1 MLFSNQKIFLDV
13 KDYSK
18 IDQLEASICQFG
30 GTIEKFLS
38 KEVTCVVTNRARGES
53 CMLQKA
59 ASASTCAQSC
69 RPPTSASRVMS
80 RGQSLLMRSN
90 SLKDTSLCEP
100 VAFAETWGIKIVAL
114 DTVVQAID
122 RQLQMCSPSS
132 PDVMKRRKYS
142 GSCVKEKAEPKSWP
156 FITKF
161 SGAFIKFEDMESN
174 FRPFFLYN
182 VTLPQLDLE
191 GNLSNGIFTCNG
203 NVQPV
208 AVRKNAGTTASG
220 RKQKAWTKRGYCECC
235 DTMYDEL
242 SQHLAS
248 TEHRRFAEQQEN
260 FADLDKLIDQITTSD
275 VNAFSLPAVDSCRQ
289 LDSNTLCTDCSTE
302 QLPCDNVASS
312 HGDALSPQ
320 NPQSERSAESDKV
333 ASVVDNCKE
342 SPNVSE
348 ETVKNSRSPLYDDVD
363 RMNDQLRSPTAEVV
377 GTTFAVDVAADCHV
391 TREALCKEMSANS
404 KVTNSDDMPQFIS
417 SDCVVNLLELLS
429 SAGSAHHVEAAESET
444 GDVNESSSSVTP
456 VTSLELPC
464 VPAAS
469 RNDIIVCDLSHQQ
482 TVANSSTDEY
492 CFLSMTPWDDLLN
505 EHCTEAPV
513 EEHSAIDEK
522 SQTVRCEQAVDDD
535 LGNLS
540 DMLASLSADAA
551 TVSNGTDDGV
561 NHSDSMTSCYDAE
574 AGGIGQPITCA
585 ATEPAQSEALAL
597 PLACSPLDG
606 ASLFGDYCSLIADS
620 FSLHDQLLTM
630 TRMSD
635 VADHNIQH
643 TCSSV
648 SHPRSDDP
656 FDASLLN
663 NNNNTSLCLPMTVS
677 PELCATKDTDPLVQ
691 CNDDGSLRT
700 PVHSHADTLENPA
713 TFSPYNNISTELG
726 SSFDISP
733 VSGFGSTDVNDSLPR
748 SELPRSVKVDSV
760 SDECCQQHNRDLQ
773 TTSHDAHPC
782 DNSDTELTEI
792 HNSLPGSRDSADTPQ
807 LDRTLVNNS
816 SCCIDPFGPV
826 MPAFTTVSVQP
837 EVRSMSS
844 DVRRNTCDNAE
855 PEEVDT
861 DSDSASTVVYSQ
873 EHASDTCLHDENETE
888 TTGDFGELSV
898 SGANSTWKVKS
909 FVDCRMKLV
918 RSDAVFPSLLTENNN
933 VKNQSWSTHH
943 DSRPLDKA
951 DASSLSTV
959 EYSCDCPSSCPDG
972 RCFVDQNESETRDP
986 SVSNG
991 TSTWQVISFVDCR
1004 MRLVRSNMVF
1014 PALFRLCQ

>member
-38 KEVTCVVTNRARGES
+38 KEVTCVVTNRTRGES

-59 ASASTCAQSC
+59 ASASTCTQSC
-69 RPPTSASRVMS
+69 RPPASASRIMS

-122 RQLQMCSPSS
+122 RQLQICSLSS

-142 GSCVKEKAEPKSWP
+142 GSSVKEKAEPKSWP

-161 SGAFIKFEDMESN
+161 SGAFVKFEDMESN

-182 VTLPQLDLE
+182 VTLPHLDLE
-191 GNLSNGIFTCNG
+191 ADLSNGIFTCNE

-208 AVRKNAGTTASG
+208 AVRKNAGTAASC

-248 TEHRRFAEQQEN
+248 TDHRRFAEQQEN
-260 FADLDKLIDQITTSD
+260 FADLDKLIDQISTSD
-275 VNAFSLPAVDSCRQ
+275 VSAFSLPAADSCRQ

-302 QLPCDNVASS
+302 ACADASVASL
-312 HGDALSPQ
+312 HADALSPQ

-333 ASVVDNCKE
+333 TSVVDNCKE

-363 RMNDQLRSPTAEVV
+363 RMNDQLRSATAEVV
-377 GTTFAVDVAADCHV
+377 GTTCAVDVAADCHV
-391 TREALCKEMSANS
+391 TREALRKEMSANS

-444 GDVNESSSSVTP
+444 GDMNESSSSVTP
-456 VTSLELPC
+456 GTALELPC
-464 VPAAS
+464 VPAVS
-469 RNDIIVCDLSHQQ
+469 RNDITVCDLSHQQ

-505 EHCTEAPV
+505 GHCTESLV

-551 TVSNGTDDGV
+551 T
-561 NHSDSMTSCYDAE
+561 
-574 AGGIGQPITCA
+574 
-585 ATEPAQSEALAL
+585 EPAQYEALAL

-606 ASLFGDYCSLIADS
+606 ACAFGDYCSLIADS

-648 SHPRSDDP
+648 SHPCSDDP
-656 FDASLLN
+656 VDASLLN

-691 CNDDGSLRT
+691 CNDDGSLCT

-733 VSGFGSTDVNDSLPR
+733 VSGFGSTHVNDSLPR
-748 SELPRSVKVDSV
+748 SELPRSVKVESV
-760 SDECCQQHNRDLQ
+760 SDECCQQDNRDLQ
-773 TTSHDAHPC
+773 ATSHDAHPC
-782 DNSDTELTEI
+782 DNSDTELTAI

-807 LDRTLVNNS
+807 LGTALVNNS

-826 MPAFTTVSVQP
+826 MPAFTTLSVQP

-844 DVRRNTCDNAE
+844 DVRRDTCDNAE
-855 PEEVDT
+855 PEEADT

-873 EHASDTCLHDENETE
+873 EHASDTCSHDENETE
-888 TTGDFGELSV
+888 TTGDFRELSV
-898 SGANSTWKVKS
+898 SSANSTWKVKS

-933 VKNQSWSTHH
+933 NVKNQSWSTHH
-943 DSRPLDKA
+943 DSRPLDEA
-951 DASSLSTV
+951 DASSLSTM
-959 EYSCDCPSSCPDG
+959 ENGCDCPSSCAE
-972 RCFVDQNESETRDP
+972 NKSETRDP
-986 SVSNG
+986 SVSNA